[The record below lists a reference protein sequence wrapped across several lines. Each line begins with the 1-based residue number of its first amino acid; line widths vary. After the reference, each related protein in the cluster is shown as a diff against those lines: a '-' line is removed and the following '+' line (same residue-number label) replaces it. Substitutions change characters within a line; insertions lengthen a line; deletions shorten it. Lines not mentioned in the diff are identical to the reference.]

1 MEALLRRFVPFSIPP
16 RSALRR
22 RLCPLCPAAAPC
34 GVGDAREG
42 RGRCHGAGL
51 AGLVEEAISF
61 FFFPALASSPGT
73 CQNTLINTRTRKGS
87 SENSVEPM
95 ERR

>member
-1 MEALLRRFVPFSIPP
+1 MEALLRRLVPFSIPP

-61 FFFPALASSPGT
+61 FFFSCLSKLPRHLPKYT
-73 CQNTLINTRTRKGS
+73 H
-87 SENSVEPM
+87 
-95 ERR
+95 